1 MISRLRTGNPT
12 ESDLASDTSNKE
24 LKDTDDSSERA
35 SDNSAKPQLSIWE
48 LAWPTILTNLLY
60 SVIGIISIKLI
71 GSLGASAVA
80 SVTTGHR
87 IFFALQAIL
96 MAVSAGTT
104 AMVARS
110 WGAKDYD
117 EAAKVTSVSLYIGN
131 IVALIL
137 TVPCFFF
144 AEQIASVF
152 GLDEETTW
160 QAGEFIRY
168 LSVFNV
174 AFAVNMILSAAL
186 RAAGDTR
193 TPLWIGVLTNIVNV
207 ALLYVL
213 VFGHFGFP
221 EFGVP
226 GAALANGLSF
236 LAAAGILLALWYGK
250 KLKVAAGGVGS
261 LTQRRVRQLVDI
273 GYPAGVEQFVFQVGF
288 IAFLWLVAF
297 YGTAPYAAYG
307 IGVQILS
314 LSFVVGFGFSI
325 AGATLVGQYLGA
337 GDPRGATKQGWKATY
352 YAIASMVAL
361 SVLIFIY
368 AELIARFL
376 IDDEEVV
383 RLTVIFIYILGVA
396 QPLMAIEFSLGGALR
411 GAGDTRFPLVT
422 TMSGLIGVRVGLA
435 ALFAWMGLNV
445 VWIFAALIGDYLV
458 KACMLVWR
466 FRSGKWRQIFT
477 NSEEKFAKYS

>member
-1 MISRLRTGNPT
+1 MEP
-12 ESDLASDTSNKE
+12 EVEKP
-24 LKDTDDSSERA
+24 
-35 SDNSAKPQLSIWE
+35 AKLQLSIWE

-60 SVIGIISIKLI
+60 SVIGIVSIKLI

-117 EAAKVTSVSLYIGN
+117 EAARVTSVSLWIGN

-137 TVPCFFF
+137 TLPCFLF
-144 AEQIASVF
+144 AKEIASVF
-152 GLDEETTW
+152 GLDEETTR

-221 EFGVP
+221 EFGVA

-250 KLKVAAGGVGS
+250 KLKVAVGGVGS

-273 GYPAGVEQFVFQVGF
+273 GYPAGVEQFVFQIGF

-337 GDPRGATKQGWKATY
+337 GDPKGATKQGWKATY

-361 SVLIFIY
+361 SIVIFIY
-368 AELIARFL
+368 AEPIARFL

-411 GAGDTRFPLVT
+411 GAGDTRFPLIT

-435 ALFAWMGLNV
+435 AMFAWMGLSV

-477 NSEEKFAKYS
+477 ESENKFAQYS